1 MIEYF
6 FVLFLL
12 AIVLSVFLRFTASD
26 YPFGIFK
33 LFSADICSP
42 KPQRLYFY
50 LILLLWIGTTTKN
63 LFSFKSAKGCKD
75 SIYCWRLYRYS
86 CDIFVWSS
94 KHGLPSFDIWLRSW
108 PTNFLV
114 IWSLMSSWEENYD
127 WIQDIY
133 RAINPGLPEITLRQ
147 YKVSVSWRLIMTPE
161 LKKIGSGWECFVSGQ

>member
-1 MIEYF
+1 MP
-6 FVLFLL
+6 LHC
-12 AIVLSVFLRFTASD
+12 LSVLGLTASD

-33 LFSADICSP
+33 LFFFSP
-42 KPQRLYFY
+42 LLLVHQTIQAIFY
-50 LILLLWIGTTTKN
+50 LIWLLCIGTTKN
-63 LFSFKSAKGCKD
+63 LFSYKYAKGRKD

-147 YKVSVSWRLIMTPE
+147 CKVSVSWLLIMTPE
-161 LKKIGSGWECFVSGQ
+161 QLKKIGSGWECFVSGQ